1 MEVTMKL
8 SIIILHNNEPDI
20 TMHPLLNSINSQVGV
35 DFKDVEVLIC
45 NDGEKDINHDIF
57 EKYPNIINSR
67 GFKIVNSTILNNL
80 AMNRQSG
87 LMNAT
92 GEYIMWFDADDMLY
106 SNLTL
111 HDILIHLRSGED
123 VIEFKFTGER
133 ADGTFYVEDFN
144 QTWLF
149 AKAFKREFLIRN
161 NVNLT
166 ENIRYHEDT
175 YYNLKV
181 KYHFPTIKCVNEIV
195 YIWKFNINSV
205 SRKNGGYYLFGYE
218 DQKLDIVGDVLAQAL
233 TQVPITSRDIVL
245 DDVLRYMA
253 EAYWMA
259 QGDYMWNSG
268 LNYAAIKKA
277 TLRFVERFK
286 IVDFLKKD
294 KMYVGKAVSR
304 LNKFEFNPAETLYQF
319 LDIKLEIN

>member
-1 MEVTMKL
+1 MKL

-57 EKYPNIINSR
+57 EKYPNIINSS

-181 KYHFPTIKCVNEIV
+181 KYHFS
-195 YIWKFNINSV
+195 NI
-205 SRKNGGYYLFGYE
+205 
-218 DQKLDIVGDVLAQAL
+218 
-233 TQVPITSRDIVL
+233 
-245 DDVLRYMA
+245 
-253 EAYWMA
+253 
-259 QGDYMWNSG
+259 
-268 LNYAAIKKA
+268 
-277 TLRFVERFK
+277 
-286 IVDFLKKD
+286 
-294 KMYVGKAVSR
+294 
-304 LNKFEFNPAETLYQF
+304 
-319 LDIKLEIN
+319 